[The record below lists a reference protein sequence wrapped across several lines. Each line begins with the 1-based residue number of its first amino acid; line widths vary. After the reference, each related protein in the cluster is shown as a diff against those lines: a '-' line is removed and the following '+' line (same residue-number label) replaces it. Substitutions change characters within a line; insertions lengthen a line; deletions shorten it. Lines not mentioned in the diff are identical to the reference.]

1 MNIEHLIVSNLAW
14 FKSKALQFC
23 KNEDDANDLAGE
35 TIEKILR
42 CREKFD
48 FQKDFRPWATTV
60 MRNTYITQYNRCK
73 CVPFVNMEDDYTYAS
88 PYFAHQELEV
98 SRILSKVRECARK
111 SVAIECVIL
120 YAKGYTYDEI
130 SMMLGI
136 PIGTVMSRISNGR
149 KMLRDALDIPK
160 RK

>member
-1 MNIEHLIVSNLAW
+1 MNVENLVVANLSW
-14 FKSKALQFC
+14 IKSKALQFC
-23 KNEDDANDLAGE
+23 KKEYDANDLAGE
-35 TIEKILR
+35 TIEKILL
-42 CREKFD
+42 CKDKFD
-48 FQKDFRPWATTV
+48 FRKDFRPWALTV
-60 MRNTYITQYNRCK
+60 MRNIYITQYNRRK
-73 CVPFVNMEDDYTYAS
+73 CVPFVSIEDDYTYAS
-88 PYFAHQELEV
+88 PYSAHQELEM

-160 RK
+160 CK